1 MQKKKR
7 RQLDQYLQTWNNN
20 TEASSKGKKYMI
32 FKVLNLE
39 QYFIKLPDKI
49 WTNLLNFRII
59 NIISYP

>member
-39 QYFIKLPDKI
+39 QYFIKLITWQNMDKPPQ
-49 WTNLLNFRII
+49 F
-59 NIISYP
+59 